1 MSRAGPFWD
10 ITLGLSDVGVWR
22 LIARVGIQWHAFCM
36 AEKRTKEDK
45 LRRNIQRLEK
55 AEQTLERERREPA
68 PEHLRAIAAQAA
80 SDST

>member
-1 MSRAGPFWD
+1 
-10 ITLGLSDVGVWR
+10 
-22 LIARVGIQWHAFCM
+22 M

-68 PEHLRAIAAQAA
+68 PEEVRALAARAG